1 MSPSADFFDFDHPQT
16 LPVPTAR
23 VDGDPS
29 PWSHRDDWS
38 NISLAV
44 VRRALAARQ
53 QNWPEHDFPRNPL
66 EHEGLAAVD
75 DTLIT
80 RRSSVL
86 IALFEEDGEARVIL
100 TRRSS
105 VLPVHRGEVAFPG
118 GRTEEG
124 ETAIDGA
131 LREAQEEVG
140 LAPDLVTVTGWLTP
154 LVTFSSGSAIWPIVG
169 ELAQRPPLRP
179 DEREVE
185 RIFDVALADLLA
197 PNAHRQER
205 WHRDTPRLSDRAD
218 GSFPVNFFR
227 APGDLIWGAT
237 ARILVEL
244 LSAIAAAH
252 D

>member
-1 MSPSADFFDFDHPQT
+1 
-16 LPVPTAR
+16 V
-23 VDGDPS
+23 
-29 PWSHRDDWS
+29 
-38 NISLAV
+38 
-44 VRRALAARQ
+44 
-53 QNWPEHDFPRNPL
+53 
-66 EHEGLAAVD
+66 EHEGLSTVD
-75 DTLIT
+75 HSLIT

-86 IALFEEDGEARVIL
+86 IALFEEEGEARVIL

-124 ETAIDGA
+124 ETAIEGA
-131 LREAQEEVG
+131 LREAEEEVG
-140 LAPDLVTVTGWLTP
+140 LARDLVTVTGWLTP
-154 LVTFSSGSAIWPIVG
+154 LVTFSSGSAIWPIVA
-169 ELAQRPPLRP
+169 ELAQRPHLRP

-185 RIFDVALADLLA
+185 RIFDVALTDLLA

-205 WHRDTPRLSDRAD
+205 WQRDSPRVSDRAD

-244 LSAIAAAH
+244 LSAIADAH

>member
-1 MSPSADFFDFDHPQT
+1 MSSSADFFDFDHPQI

-23 VDGDPS
+23 RDGDPS
-29 PWSHRDDWS
+29 PWSHREEWS
-38 NISLAV
+38 GISLAV
-44 VRRALAARQ
+44 VRRALASRQ
-53 QNWPEHDFPRNPL
+53 HNWPEWDFPRDPL
-66 EHEGLAAVD
+66 EREGLASVD
-75 DTLIT
+75 NSLIT

-86 IALFEEDGEARVIL
+86 VALFEEEGEARVIL

-105 VLPVHRGEVAFPG
+105 LLPVHRGEVAFPG
-118 GRTEEG
+118 GRTEDG
-124 ETAIDGA
+124 ESAIEGA
-131 LREAQEEVG
+131 LREAEEEVG
-140 LAPDLVTVTGWLTP
+140 LDRDLVTVTGWLTP

-169 ELAQRPPLRP
+169 EVGQRPSLRP

-197 PNAHRQER
+197 PHAHRQER

-244 LSAIAAAH
+244 LSAITAAH